1 MGALLFYKVFEQC
14 SIIIHMSK
22 DKKFTRNKKQK
33 IDLIVNTAYNLI
45 IEKGYDKLSTNHIA
59 DRAKIGIGTVY
70 RNFPNGK
77 ADIMREIVIRNRS
90 NIVNLELFNNIRV
103 SYLPKSVYQTMLNFI
118 KFHRE
123 NIKFHSAF
131 EQAFLSNKELFHD
144 FKLLVEEM
152 LMKLAKKLKQNIVF
166 ENISEGDLK
175 DKFFLLFNVIESII
189 LRHILIVPLFETDEQ
204 FGRYLTD
211 LILFH
216 FSNQYSSY

>member
-77 ADIMREIVIRNRS
+77 ADIMREIGIRNRS
-90 NIVNLELFNNIRV
+90 NIVNLELFRNIKV
-103 SYLPKSVYQTMLNFI
+103 SALPKSIYQTMLNFI
-118 KFHRE
+118 KFHRK
-123 NIKFHSAF
+123 NIQFHSAF

-144 FKLLVEEM
+144 FKSLVEEM
-152 LMKLAKKLKQNIVF
+152 LMKLVKELKQNIAF

-175 DKFFLLFNVIESII
+175 EKFFLLFNVVESII
-189 LRHILIVPLFETDEQ
+189 LRHILIMPLFETDEQ

-211 LILFH
+211 LVLFH
-216 FSNQYSSY
+216 FSKQYSSY

>member
-1 MGALLFYKVFEQC
+1 MGVSLLYKVFEQY

-22 DKKFTRNKKQK
+22 EKKFTRDKQQK
-33 IDLIVNTAYNLI
+33 IDLIVNTAYDLI
-45 IEKGYDKLSTNHIA
+45 IEKGYNKLSTNHIA

-144 FKLLVEEM
+144 FKSLVEEM
-152 LMKLAKKLKQNIVF
+152 LIKLAKKLKQNIIF
-166 ENISEGDLK
+166 ENISERDLK

-211 LILFH
+211 LVLFH
-216 FSNQYSSY
+216 FSKQYSSY